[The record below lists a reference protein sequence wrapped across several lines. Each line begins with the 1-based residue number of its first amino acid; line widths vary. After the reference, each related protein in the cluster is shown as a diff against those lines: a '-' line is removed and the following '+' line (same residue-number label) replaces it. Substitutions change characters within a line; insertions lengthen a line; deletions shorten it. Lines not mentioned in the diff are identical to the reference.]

1 MTGSENKDNTIVSPN
16 EELPTMVDVPIE
28 VEEPVPS
35 PEVLSEQSP
44 TYEFESVSEEESM
57 SGEKPEEK
65 GHETEEIVRPKE
77 TKPVE
82 EIAIPNPMCEVEYH
96 YPLRDLIGEEA
107 VISVVASD
115 DNGLVYDADT
125 KALVGKPAFS
135 HNYWMELELRERV
148 IRFKCFVNENP
159 RLLWKDIPSDQVVK
173 PDKDYRAFLSPRL
186 DIIAVSHRGRMHANR
201 GTYRDDDFFIGTIG
215 KFSLSIVAD
224 GAGSAPLSSTGS
236 KVFCAEAGFKFTE
249 LVEAKQKEFL
259 AILSDLQF
267 HPDDAIRD
275 SKLMTCLYEIL
286 PASALYGRKVLMQ
299 MAEDNQVPLKHY
311 HTTAL
316 FSLTAEIEPNSY
328 FCAAFQIGDGITT
341 ALVENKLY
349 LLGVADA
356 GSFPGETVFVTSNG
370 VFDDASSLLKRIHCL
385 FCKDKPTLISMT
397 DGIADS
403 YFKDCPHL
411 DNLPKWQQL
420 VADITNEKGVLMPPS
435 EICDWLNYYV
445 DQEHDDRTMSVTMY
459 K

>member
-1 MTGSENKDNTIVSPN
+1 MCFRKIFSFMTGSENKDNTIVSPN

-259 AILSDLQF
+259 AILSDL
-267 HPDDAIRD
+267 
-275 SKLMTCLYEIL
+275 
-286 PASALYGRKVLMQ
+286 
-299 MAEDNQVPLKHY
+299 
-311 HTTAL
+311 
-316 FSLTAEIEPNSY
+316 
-328 FCAAFQIGDGITT
+328 
-341 ALVENKLY
+341 
-349 LLGVADA
+349 
-356 GSFPGETVFVTSNG
+356 
-370 VFDDASSLLKRIHCL
+370 
-385 FCKDKPTLISMT
+385 
-397 DGIADS
+397 
-403 YFKDCPHL
+403 
-411 DNLPKWQQL
+411 
-420 VADITNEKGVLMPPS
+420 
-435 EICDWLNYYV
+435 
-445 DQEHDDRTMSVTMY
+445 
-459 K
+459 